1 MALIPA
7 APRHFYSVASA
18 VLVATLLAT
27 LSVGACGGDDTAS
40 ATDAS
45 GDETIKLLCQAF
57 SGSGNPCSPVSSQ
70 VCFAMCAKGGC
81 RCVASPNGGGG
92 IWKCDTDESC
102 YPGGPDFEAGPQD
115 DGSVPPTDASTEASA
130 EASTD
135 AATDATDATDA
146 DAGD

>member
-18 VLVATLLAT
+18 VLVLTLLAT
-27 LSVGACGGDDTAS
+27 LSVGACGGDDTAT

-45 GDETIKLLCQAF
+45 GDETIKLLCQTF
-57 SGSGNPCSPVSSQ
+57 NGTGTPCSPVSTQ

-81 RCVASPNGGGG
+81 RCVAGPSGGG

-102 YPGGPDFEAGPQD
+102 YPGGPDFDAGPAD
-115 DGSVPPTDASTEASA
+115 DGSVTPTDASTDAPDGTSNDGSTDGSTD
-130 EASTD
+130 ASTD
-135 AATDATDATDA
+135 A
-146 DAGD
+146 GD